1 MRHSSEGWFR
11 SQFGFLRRQFLQ
23 DGQLPFTNVLCDESI
38 TPALDAIEFAWKDRV
53 YTPLV
58 TLWVFLG
65 QVLSADHSC
74 RAAVARLI
82 AHRVARGD
90 SACSSETGAYCQARK
105 RLPEKFFSSVCR
117 SIGRKLEDQVQ
128 ADWLW
133 KGRHVY
139 MFDGTTTLMPDTPE
153 NQKAYPQTCRQKSGA
168 GMPLARVAAVISL
181 SCGVVLD
188 LGIAKYAGKNQGEVS
203 LLHKLSGLF
212 SAGDVLLADCL
223 MCNWRALFSLKD
235 RGVDVVTRLNK
246 AHRKADFRRGK
257 RLGKDDHLVRWP
269 KPGSIRSVD
278 WPTYHSFP
286 DSIVVREARVYVEQP
301 GFRTKA
307 IVVVTTL
314 LDPVQYPKE
323 ELALLYRAR
332 WNNELDLRSIKSVMQ
347 MECLRCKTP
356 ELVRKE
362 IWTHV
367 LAYNLIRTIM
377 AQAASQYELLPRTIS
392 FKGTMQTLEAFQPML
407 AMRGETSR
415 AFRQRLYE
423 KLLEA
428 VVTHRVGDRPN
439 RIEPR
444 RIKRRHK
451 HYVPLSVPR
460 DEAKREILKGLAK
473 N

>member
-1 MRHSSEGWFR
+1 MGYSSEGWFR
-11 SQFGFLRRQFLQ
+11 NQFGFLRRQFLQ
-23 DGQLPFTNVLCDESI
+23 DGELPFTNVLCDESI
-38 TPALDAIEFAWKDRV
+38 APALDAIEFAWKDRID
-53 YTPLV
+53 TPLV

-82 AHRVARGD
+82 AHRAARGD
-90 SACSSETGAYCQARK
+90 RTCSSGTGAYCQARK
-105 RLPEKFFSSVCR
+105 RLPEKFFSRVVC

-128 ADWLW
+128 ENWLW
-133 KGRHVY
+133 KGHHVY

-153 NQKAYPQTCRQKSGA
+153 NQAAYPQTCRQKSGA
-168 GMPLARVAAVISL
+168 GMPLARVAAIISL

-203 LLHKLSGLF
+203 LLHKLSGIF

-235 RGVDVVTRLNK
+235 RGVNIVTRLNK

-257 RLGKDDHLVRWP
+257 RLGKDDHLVRWS
-269 KPGSIRSVD
+269 KPSSIRSVD
-278 WPTYHSFP
+278 WPTYHTFP
-286 DSIVVREARVYVEQP
+286 ASIFVREARVYIKQP
-301 GFRTKA
+301 GFRTRS
-307 IVVVTTL
+307 IVVVATL

-332 WNNELDLRSIKSVMQ
+332 WHNELDLRSIKSVMQ

-377 AQAASQYELLPRTIS
+377 AQAASQYDLIPRTIR
-392 FKGTMQTLEAFQPML
+392 FKGTLQTLEAFQPML
-407 AMRGETSR
+407 AIRGESNR
-415 AFRQRLYE
+415 VCRQRLYE
-423 KLLEA
+423 QLLEA
-428 VVTHRVGDRPN
+428 IVNHRVGNRPD

-460 DEAKREILKGLAK
+460 AEAKRQIMKGLVK